1 MRLALEGTVLIKLWM
16 HISDAEQLRRFK
28 SRRDDGLKSWK
39 LTDED
44 WRNREKRKAY
54 EAAAEEMFERT
65 DHSFGRW
72 YLIEGENKRYA
83 RVKVLN
89 TVIDRI
95 REGMRR
101 QGIEPPPTG
110 VVRRVRRR

>member
-1 MRLALEGTVLIKLWM
+1 M
-16 HISDAEQLRRFK
+16 HISEAEQLRRFE
-28 SRRDDGLKSWK
+28 SRRDDELKSWK
-39 LTDED
+39 LTPED

-65 DHSFGRW
+65 DHALGRW
-72 YLIEGENKRYA
+72 DLIEGENKRYA

-89 TVIDRI
+89 TVIDRV

-101 QGIEPPPTG
+101 HGIEPPPTTIT
-110 VVRRVRRR
+110 